1 MYGINPVSSGMSH
14 VSRLGVETVLL
25 SVHYLLFPS
34 TTPLHNCDLL
44 LAHCQVTHVGEM
56 VDRHILSE
64 TLEKQKRAF
73 RRRTL
78 PPTLRQVLPH

>member
-1 MYGINPVSSGMSH
+1 MLCGIFFV
-14 VSRLGVETVLL
+14 VFVCVVF
-25 SVHYLLFPS
+25 VHK
-34 TTPLHNCDLL
+34 
-44 LAHCQVTHVGEM
+44 VTHVGEM

-78 PPTLRQVLPH
+78 PPTLRQVCVCVCTLSLRLQ